1 MQLFAKGMIRIKGKH
16 EKQKSP
22 KKLHQKN
29 EKENKKLTTKNKSK
43 IWFKLLI
50 CIIIAFVIV
59 MIGYL
64 IVDKVKNNNKAE
76 ITEMEEYYKI
86 ESIGN
91 IKFENASITVKDK
104 MSYINIDLIN
114 EETKNI
120 PEQEIVV
127 KVIKD
132 SKISEYKYKIP
143 EIRQGETYKITLMT
157 TGNLE
162 NAEEIKIEGIKLQ

>member
-1 MQLFAKGMIRIKGKH
+1 
-16 EKQKSP
+16 
-22 KKLHQKN
+22 
-29 EKENKKLTTKNKSK
+29 
-43 IWFKLLI
+43 
-50 CIIIAFVIV
+50 